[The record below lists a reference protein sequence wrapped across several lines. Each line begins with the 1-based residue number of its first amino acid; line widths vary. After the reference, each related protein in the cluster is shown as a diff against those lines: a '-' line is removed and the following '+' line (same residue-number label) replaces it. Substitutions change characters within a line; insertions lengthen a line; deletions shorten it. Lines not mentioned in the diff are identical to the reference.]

1 MKKKE
6 VKDHYLTFKECG
18 SSYALI
24 GHEKVLKAGKT
35 LAPSSLEP
43 ALKIQRFS
51 RDHNTNTNT
60 AHPLSQFF
68 LNIAA
73 NQRLNRHHQMQAA
86 TLQMIHYHQEQNRH
100 MI

>member
-24 GHEKVLKAGKT
+24 GFEKVLKAGKT

-43 ALKIQRFS
+43 
-51 RDHNTNTNT
+51 
-60 AHPLSQFF
+60 
-68 LNIAA
+68 
-73 NQRLNRHHQMQAA
+73 
-86 TLQMIHYHQEQNRH
+86 
-100 MI
+100 